1 MHPAEPLAT
10 TAMETP
16 RMMYVT
22 APVAALELFHVRVP
36 HNVSRV
42 ILRLRLDVLRFMHH
56 LEPPATMEIQL
67 QAQTN
72 VMAPA
77 VAPAV

>member
-22 APVAALELFHVRVP
+22 APVAALELFHVRVL

-42 ILRLRLDVLRFMHH
+42 ILRMRLDVLRYTHH
-56 LEPPATMEIQL
+56 LEPPATMGIRL